1 MTERKLRTYV
11 TATLLT
17 AAAGQLASTGDAVA
31 VAQFVDT
38 NAVSVLSLM
47 MPLTVAISCLA
58 LLLGF
63 GANALFA
70 RAIGQNN
77 EREAS
82 RILSTAV
89 MSLTAFG
96 ILTSLFIWWMT
107 PEITASLTNDESM
120 LILARDYLSVYA
132 WAAWLEMLSYGLCLF
147 VASEGHPMR
156 VSASVAIGV
165 AVNIVADV
173 ILMGYLDMGI
183 RGAAIGSILQ
193 FICTTLLLSVWLCSD
208 GSQLR
213 MLWPFKGFLGQLL
226 ANTKEGVPITL
237 GSLLMAVTL
246 LLINNITYNALGV
259 DGLFFW
265 SVCLQMLLVAFI
277 FINGTTEALFA
288 IGEVLVGAG
297 RRDAL
302 KSLFRK
308 SLLITCGMIA
318 VLMMVMA
325 IPDAVAI
332 AFGVEDEPMLTQL
345 TDVLRIFSLMMIP
358 FAVAYLSNFALQ
370 IQGRVV
376 LSAMMLVGQLLWTL
390 LVVWQFSLWVPSL
403 FWWAFPLSGMTY
415 LLIQIIFIYEHI
427 ST

>member
-11 TATLLT
+11 AATLLT
-17 AAAGQLASTGDAVA
+17 AAAGQLASTADAVA

-47 MPLTVAISCLA
+47 MPLTVAISCLT

-70 RAIGQNN
+70 RAIGQND
-77 EREAS
+77 EHAAS
-82 RILSTAV
+82 RIFFTAV
-89 MSLTAFG
+89 LSLTVFG
-96 ILTSLFIWWMT
+96 ILTSIFIWWIT
-107 PEITASLTNDESM
+107 PELTVSLTNDESM
-120 LILARDYLSVYA
+120 LFLARDYLSVYA
-132 WAAWLEMLSYGLCLF
+132 WAAWLDMLSYGLCLF

-165 AVNIVADV
+165 AVNIVADI
-173 ILMGYLDMGI
+173 ILMGYLDIGI

-213 MLWPFKGFLGQLL
+213 MPWPFKGYRGQLL
-226 ANTKEGVPITL
+226 ANMKEGAPITL
-237 GSLLMAVTL
+237 GSLLMAVTI
-246 LLINNITYNALGV
+246 LLINNITYNALGA

-277 FINGTTEALFA
+277 FINGTNEALFA

-297 RRDAL
+297 RRNAL
-302 KSLFRK
+302 KSLFRR
-308 SLLITCGMIA
+308 SLLITCGMIS
-318 VLMMVMA
+318 VIMMVMA
-325 IPDAVAI
+325 IPDAIAI

-358 FAVAYLSNFALQ
+358 FAVSYLINFTLQ
-370 IQGRVV
+370 IQGRVI

-403 FWWAFPLSGMTY
+403 FWWAFPLSAMTY
-415 LLIQIIFIYEHI
+415 LLIQITFIYEYI
-427 ST
+427 SA